1 MKVETAGTENV
12 GFAGSVAGS
21 VVDKTSTEDSFPPSW
36 SWRDGPCQPGLA
48 VVADMDGVISDADG
62 RQHFLNEP
70 PKDWR
75 SFFNAC
81 DQDPPIPSTIE
92 MLRQLRPEL
101 LVILLTA
108 RPSWV
113 RERTLEWLERQDL
126 RWDLLVLRSPEED
139 TLTAGEYKL
148 QSLKELRARGFELV
162 LGFEDDPKN
171 VQIFRDFGLPC
182 VYIHSGYYEHR
193 KGRSPIG

>member
-1 MKVETAGTENV
+1 MTAESAKSVEAAGNASGGV
-12 GFAGSVAGS
+12 SSKA
-21 VVDKTSTEDSFPPSW
+21 STQDSFPPSW

-48 VVADMDGVISDADG
+48 VVADMDGVVSDAAG

-70 PKDWR
+70 PRDWR
-75 SFFNAC
+75 GFFNAC

-92 MLRQLRPEL
+92 LLSQLRPEL

-113 RERTLEWLERQDL
+113 RERTLEWLKRQDL
-126 RWDLLVLRSPEED
+126 RWDLLVLRSTEED
-139 TLTAGEYKL
+139 NLTAGEYKL
-148 QSLKELRARGFELV
+148 ASLKELHNRGFDLV